1 MNGRME
7 FEKLAIQVSAT
18 NAGLK
23 PVTPPMLKGES
34 GVVHRFTLLF
44 SDSGSSYALDFYEK
58 VTEVEVIRSYVKG
71 FDTKAS
77 VAVVCLSGNTTEE
90 ARTLARTY
98 GVLILGPENT
108 EGFFATEK
116 APSPRLA
123 D

>member
-1 MNGRME
+1 ME

-23 PVTPPMLKGES
+23 AVTPPVLKGES

-44 SDSGSSYALDFYEK
+44 SDRGSSYALDFYER
-58 VTEVEVIRSYVKG
+58 VTEIEIIRSYTKG

-77 VAVVCLSGNTTEE
+77 VAVVCLSGNTTEK
-90 ARTLARTY
+90 ARTLARSY
-98 GVLILGPENT
+98 RMLILGPENT

-116 APSPRLA
+116 APSPLPA